1 MATSVEIVL
10 IVKQQQWRPLARTRA
25 TQFVQN
31 AVNSR
36 YSLREDCVYLTAA
49 SVRMENVMKIPA
61 SVITAMKE
69 LPVRH

>member
-10 IVKQQQWRPLARTRA
+10 FVKQQWRPLARTQA

-31 AVNSR
+31 ALNSR

-49 SVRMENVMKIPA
+49 SVLMDDVMKIPA